1 MTVRIAPALL
11 AALLGAGC
19 SINQMAVNKL
29 GNALAGSGTT
39 FAADNDPELI
49 EAAVP
54 FSLKLME
61 SLLDA
66 SPRHQGLLLAAAG
79 GFPKYGYGF
88 VQQEADRLATEDM
101 ARAAAART
109 RARNLYVR
117 ARDYGLRGLEVRYAG
132 FGQRLRSDPRA
143 AVRGTRAQDVAL
155 LYWTAAAW
163 GAAIAISKEMPAVV
177 ADMPVMEALID
188 RALELDSAF
197 DAGAI
202 HGFLIS
208 YEMARPGLNSDSAVQ
223 RSLAHYQRAVA
234 LSNGQLASPYLSLA
248 EAVSIPKQNRRQFD
262 SLITKALAVDPEA
275 RPEWRLT
282 NIIMQRR
289 ARWLQ
294 GRADELFLDQAALPA
309 PRPALLARVLPWE
322 AR

>member
-1 MTVRIAPALL
+1 MTVRVAPAML
-11 AALLGAGC
+11 AALLCAGC

-66 SPRHQGLLLAAAG
+66 SPRHEGLLLAAAG
-79 GFPKYGYGF
+79 GFTKYSYGF
-88 VQQEADRLATEDM
+88 EQQEADRLEEQDM
-101 ARAAAART
+101 ARASLART
-109 RARNLYVR
+109 RARNLYFR

-132 FGQRLRSDPRA
+132 FGQRLRTDARG
-143 AVRGTRAQDVAL
+143 AVRGTRVGDVPL

-163 GAAIAISKEMPAVV
+163 GAAIAISKEMPSVV
-177 ADMPVMEALID
+177 ADQLIVEALID
-188 RALELDSAF
+188 RALELDSTY

-208 YEMARPGLNSDSAVQ
+208 YEMARQGAPGDPVE

-234 LSNGQLASPYLSLA
+234 LSNGMLASPFLSLA

-262 SLITKALAVDPEA
+262 SLITRALAVDPEA
-275 RPEWRLT
+275 RPEWRLA

-294 GRADELFLDQAALPA
+294 GRADELFLEQAALPGRRQA
-309 PRPALLARVLPWE
+309 WLTNLTGMEER
-322 AR
+322 